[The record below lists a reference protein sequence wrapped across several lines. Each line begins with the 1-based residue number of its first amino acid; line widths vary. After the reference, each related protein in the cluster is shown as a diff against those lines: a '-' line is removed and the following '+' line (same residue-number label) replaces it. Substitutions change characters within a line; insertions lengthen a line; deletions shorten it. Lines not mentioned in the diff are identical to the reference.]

1 VPVKAVVLGAG
12 AWGTALAI
20 TLARAGHGVTLCPRR
35 PEHCAELAREHEN
48 RTYLPGAKLPD
59 QLSLT
64 ADWRAALDGAA
75 IVVMAIP
82 SQFARASLAALAE
95 PISRSAAIVSVTKG
109 IEDETLLT
117 MTALISELAG
127 RKSGIAALS
136 GPGFA
141 AEIARGKP
149 AALVVAAHDEDFA
162 ASVRDRFAA
171 RPLRIYSS
179 NDVAG
184 VEIGG
189 SVKNVIA
196 IAAGISDGLEL
207 GSSAR
212 AGLITRGLAE
222 MTRLAMAAGARR
234 ETLSGLAG
242 LGDMILTCCGDLS
255 RNRALGLSIGRRQPP
270 TPDTIGC
277 AVAEGVANART
288 VSALAARLKVE
299 MPIVNAVRRILY
311 EAAPVNAIVD
321 ELLSRQLKAEF

>member
-20 TLARAGHGVTLCPRR
+20 TLARAGHHVTLCPRR
-35 PEHCAELAREHEN
+35 PEHCAELTEQREN
-48 RTYLPGAKLPD
+48 RAYLPGVKLPGD
-59 QLSLT
+59 LLLL

-82 SQFARASLAALAE
+82 SQFARASLAPLANT
-95 PISRSAAIVSVTKG
+95 ISRSAAIVSVTTG
-109 IEDETLLT
+109 IEHGTLLT

-127 RKSGIAALS
+127 RKTGIAALS

-149 AALVVAAHDEDFA
+149 AALVVAAHDEAFA
-162 ASVRDRFAA
+162 AGIRDQFAA

-222 MTRLAMAAGARR
+222 MTRLAIAAGARR

-255 RNRALGLSIGRRQPP
+255 RNRALGLSIGRGQAP
-270 TPDTIGC
+270 TPHTIGH
-277 AVAEGVANART
+277 AVAEGAANART